1 VCSTAKTDLVRSLG
15 ADHVIDYTR
24 DDFTSGE
31 QRYDVILDT
40 GGNRRLSHLRRAL
53 TPRGT
58 LVIVGGE
65 TGGRWLGGFDRSLR
79 AALLSPLVSQK
90 LGMLAS
96 RENAEDLVVLQ
107 ELIESGKIT
116 PAIDR
121 TYPLSETP
129 QAIQHLQDGRAQG
142 KVVITI

>member
-1 VCSTAKTDLVRSLG
+1 M
-15 ADHVIDYTR
+15 
-24 DDFTSGE
+24 
-31 QRYDVILDT
+31 
-40 GGNRRLSHLRRAL
+40 
-53 TPRGT
+53 
-58 LVIVGGE
+58 IVGGE

-79 AALLSPLVSQK
+79 AVLLSPLVSQK

-96 RENAEDLVVLQ
+96 RENADDLVVLQ
-107 ELIESGKIT
+107 ELIESGQVT

>member
-1 VCSTAKTDLVRSLG
+1 
-15 ADHVIDYTR
+15 
-24 DDFTSGE
+24 
-31 QRYDVILDT
+31 
-40 GGNRRLSHLRRAL
+40 
-53 TPRGT
+53 
-58 LVIVGGE
+58 
-65 TGGRWLGGFDRSLR
+65 
-79 AALLSPLVSQK
+79 
-90 LGMLAS
+90 MLAS

-107 ELIESGKIT
+107 ELIESGQVT